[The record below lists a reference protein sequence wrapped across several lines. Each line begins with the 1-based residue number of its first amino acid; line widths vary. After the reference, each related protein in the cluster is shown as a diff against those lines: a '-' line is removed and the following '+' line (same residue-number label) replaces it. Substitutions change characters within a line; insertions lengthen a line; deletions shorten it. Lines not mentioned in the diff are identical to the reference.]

1 MDKAQTAREWALSRV
16 GCPYIMGGTGQFC
29 TVAYRKARAAQYPGS
44 AAKIK
49 ANCPR
54 MKGSATS
61 CKGCRWYDDTAGTG
75 KRAYDCAQLTRWCM
89 DAVGIK
95 LVSGATSQWTRT
107 AWAEKGE
114 IASLPEGKVCLVFRQ
129 DAPGKM
135 GHVGLY
141 LGDGTVVHAKGHA
154 WGVIR
159 QKLGEARFTHWGVPA
174 GLYAAQEGENDGKEG
189 NTLPSENTENGANAG
204 QSAALRRGDKGE
216 AVRALQTRLL
226 ALGLNLYQYG
236 ADGAFGAE
244 TEAAVKALQAGAG
257 LPETGAMDA
266 ATWAALDTAEAVQ
279 RQRADTRA
287 CLNAMERELNNA
299 RAALQ
304 TAQEALDKLAAALE
318 AAV

>member
-54 MKGSATS
+54 MQGSATS
-61 CKGCRWYDDTAGTG
+61 CRGCRWYDDTAGTG

-107 AWAEKGE
+107 AWAERGE
-114 IASLPEGKVCLVFRQ
+114 IASLPGEKLCLVFRQ

-141 LGDGTVVHAKGHA
+141 LGDGTVVHAKGHV
-154 WGVIR
+154 WGVVR
-159 QKLGEARFTHWGVPA
+159 ERLAGARFTHWGIPQ
-174 GLYAAQEGENDGKEG
+174 GMEQSSGQ
-189 NTLPSENTENGANAG
+189 LPKQTC
-204 QSAALRRGDKGE
+204 LR
-216 AVRALQTRLL
+216 Q
-226 ALGLNLYQYG
+226 
-236 ADGAFGAE
+236 
-244 TEAAVKALQAGAG
+244 
-257 LPETGAMDA
+257 
-266 ATWAALDTAEAVQ
+266 ALDS
-279 RQRADTRA
+279 
-287 CLNAMERELNNA
+287 A
-299 RAALQ
+299 RAAL
-304 TAQEALDKLAAALE
+304 TRLAQELDAME
-318 AAV
+318 EENEVWRN